1 MVAIEIAGRPIGD
14 GYPPYV
20 IAEMSANH
28 GGDLE
33 RAIALLR
40 EVAVAGADAIKLQT
54 YTADTLTLDSDSPP
68 FRISSKGPWNGR
80 TLYDLYSEAAMPW
93 DWQPRLKHVADELG
107 LALFSS
113 VFDETSVAF
122 LDDMGVPAFKVA
134 SCELVDIPLLQR
146 VARTGKPL
154 LISTGMGTLKE
165 INDAVRAVHDVDPHM
180 PLALLKCTAAYPAP
194 PDQVNLATIPD
205 LVSRYEVPVGLS
217 DHTLGTA
224 TAVAAIALGAS
235 IVEKHVC
242 LSRSDGGPDA
252 HFSIEPGEL
261 RRLVADVRT
270 SSLSRGVVAYGP
282 SDDER
287 ETLVFRRSLF
297 VVRDVAPGEVLT
309 SSNMRAIR
317 PAGGLAPR
325 HIDEL
330 LGRRARCRITRGTPL
345 TWDLL
350 EEEPT
355 ASAQVP
361 PAHGH
366 TEPQGRE
373 PSPDGGQLRHLTRRR
388 T

>member
-1 MVAIEIAGRPIGD
+1 MAGAGGDGLMARIEIAGRPIGE
-14 GYPPYV
+14 GCPPYV

-33 RAIALLR
+33 RAVKLLR
-40 EVAVAGADAIKLQT
+40 EVAAAGADAIKLQT
-54 YTADTLTLDSDSPP
+54 YTADTLTLDSDGPA

-93 DWQPRLKHVADELG
+93 DWQPRLKRVADELG
-107 LALFSS
+107 LTLFSS

-122 LDDMGVPAFKVA
+122 LEEIGIPAFKVA
-134 SCELVDIPLLQR
+134 SSELVDIPLLRR
-146 VARTGKPL
+146 VAQAGKPV
-154 LISTGMGTLKE
+154 LISTGMGTLGE
-165 INDAVRAVHDVDPHM
+165 IDDAVRAVREADPHL

-194 PDQVNLATIPD
+194 VDQVNLASIPD
-205 LVSRYEVPVGLS
+205 LIGRYGVTAGLS

-224 TAVAAIALGAS
+224 TAVAAVALGAT

-270 SSLSRGVVAYGP
+270 ASLARGVVSYGP
-282 SDDER
+282 TDEER
-287 ETLVFRRSLF
+287 EALAFRRSLF
-297 VVRDVAPGEVLT
+297 VVRDLARGEILTPGSVR
-309 SSNMRAIR
+309 SIR

-330 LGRRARCRITRGTPL
+330 LGRRAKREIKRGTPL
-345 TWDLL
+345 TWELL
-350 EEEPT
+350 E
-355 ASAQVP
+355 
-361 PAHGH
+361 
-366 TEPQGRE
+366 
-373 PSPDGGQLRHLTRRR
+373 
-388 T
+388 